1 MNEITRWFET
11 LGISPLLGGAIVGA
25 IVVFLLT
32 RRSDRNVP
40 ALGTAAA
47 PSSADRKSLRQS
59 GVTAAFTQIRIE
71 NNGQPI
77 ELSPEASSEVM
88 DLLRKGDKIGAI
100 KVLRT
105 ATGLG
110 LAESKNMVE
119 AMERSGIGQ

>member
-1 MNEITRWFET
+1 MNEITRWFESM
-11 LGISPLLGGAIVGA
+11 GVSPLLGGVIIGA

-32 RRSDRNVP
+32 RRSARNVQPLGATTGPPP
-40 ALGTAAA
+40 AERKQINM
-47 PSSADRKSLRQS
+47 SSAY
-59 GVTAAFTQIRIE
+59 TQIRIE

-77 ELSPEASSEVM
+77 DLSAEASREIV

-100 KVLRT
+100 KTLRM

-119 AMERSGIGQ
+119 AMERSGVAK

>member
-1 MNEITRWFET
+1 MNEITRWFESM
-11 LGISPLLGGAIVGA
+11 GVSPLLGGVIIGA

-32 RRSDRNVP
+32 RRSDRNVQPLGATTGPPP
-40 ALGTAAA
+40 AE
-47 PSSADRKSLRQS
+47 RRQNSVS
-59 GVTAAFTQIRIE
+59 GAHTQIRIE

-77 ELSPEASSEVM
+77 DLSAEASRENV

-100 KVLRT
+100 KTLRM

-119 AMERSGIGQ
+119 AMERSGVAK